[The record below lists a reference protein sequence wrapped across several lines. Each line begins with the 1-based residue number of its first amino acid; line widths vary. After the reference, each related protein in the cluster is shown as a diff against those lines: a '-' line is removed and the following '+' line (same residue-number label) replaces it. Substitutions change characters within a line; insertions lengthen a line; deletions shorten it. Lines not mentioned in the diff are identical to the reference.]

1 MAYYNPHITALYNL
15 NNQGFF
21 IAQFAIRLNPLNL
34 PPQKKTAPKRGSHQL
49 LSRQLEAFGRFF
61 GGLDLRLP
69 CGGEKFR
76 GGGK

>member
-34 PPQKKTAPKRGSHQL
+34 PPQKKTPPKRGSHQL

-61 GGLDLRLP
+61 GGLTYVFHVVVRNF
-69 CGGEKFR
+69 GGVGR
-76 GGGK
+76 